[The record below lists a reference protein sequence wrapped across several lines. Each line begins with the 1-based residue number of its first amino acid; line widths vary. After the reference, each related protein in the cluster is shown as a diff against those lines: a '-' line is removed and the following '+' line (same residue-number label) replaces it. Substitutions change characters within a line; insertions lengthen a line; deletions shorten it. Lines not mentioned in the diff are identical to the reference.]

1 MMGMVMIMIL
11 MGYNDDDDDEHNGDE
26 HNVKRVVYNKFV
38 MLFKVN

>member
-1 MMGMVMIMIL
+1 MMIL
-11 MGYNDDDDDEHNGDE
+11 MGYDDDDDEHNGDE